1 MARSSRTRRGRRGA
15 EYQAPAVKSRT
26 REDRRHE
33 AMPVEVEATAAPARE
48 APRAEAAG
56 RGGFFGFTQESWG
69 ELRKVD
75 WPGQRQ
81 LISATVAVIIAVAVV
96 GAFLWAA
103 DSALSRLVRDVILN
117 I

>member
-15 EYQAPAVKSRT
+15 DYQAPAVKSRT
-26 REDRRHE
+26 REDRRLE
-33 AMPVEVEATAAPARE
+33 AMPAEATAAPAPE

-96 GAFLWAA
+96 GVYLWAA
-103 DSALSRLVRDVILN
+103 DAALSRLVRDIILN